1 MNTLKKVTAI
11 AVSIG
16 AISTMMMGCQK
27 ENPAPTIAPIE
38 TTIPVVE
45 TESAPVETTTETTP
59 VEQVSIAND
68 IKAVLM
74 DAYPNGY
81 LMPMEMDA
89 DILEAVYGITSDMY
103 TDFVGF
109 TAMIS
114 AHVDTAV
121 MVKANDPELALAK
134 FNEYKDILM
143 SDSFQYPVN
152 LPKIASAQVH
162 DFGNG
167 WVGFFIMGG
176 YADNDMEFA
185 SDDEAVKFYAE
196 LTQLGIGRIAKYFDD
211 GIVPEILT
219 IDVIPEDEAAPTVI
233 VPAEPGMDSAENNI
247 EPDDSTVNTEVQYEE
262 GDIVPPTQPAN

>member
-1 MNTLKKVTAI
+1 MNTLKKVTAM
-11 AVSIG
+11 AMSIG

-27 ENPAPTIAPIE
+27 ENPATTTTPIE
-38 TTIPVVE
+38 TTVSVVE
-45 TESAPVETTTETTP
+45 TTPTVTENTEPETTP
-59 VEQVSIAND
+59 VEQVSIADD

-74 DAYPNGY
+74 DTYPNGY
-81 LMPMEMDA
+81 LMPMEIDA
-89 DILEAVYGITSDMY
+89 DILDAVYGITSDMY

-109 TAMIS
+109 TSMIS

-121 MVKANDPELALAK
+121 MVKANDPGVALAK
-134 FNEYKDILM
+134 FNEYKDMLM

-176 YADNDMEFA
+176 YADDDMEFA
-185 SDDEAVKFYAE
+185 SDDEAVTYYAE
-196 LTQLGIGRIAKYFDD
+196 LTQLGVDRIAKYFDD
-211 GIVPEILT
+211 GIVPEFLV
-219 IDVIPEDEAAPTVI
+219 IDVIPEETTPVVI
-233 VPAEPGMDSAENNI
+233 VPAEPDIDSFENNI
-247 EPDDSTVNTEVQYEE
+247 EPDDSTANTEVQYEE